1 MLARFA
7 LKRGMPRIVLIGFL
21 VPLLASAQGPSELVF
36 ADHAVDGPIGQHL
49 GLWTDETRQSTLD
62 HALDAEFLPC
72 TVQVPNL
79 GISTAAHWLQLH
91 VHNASE
97 HERLVLAL
105 PHPELDE
112 VDVFMVLDGIPKHV
126 MAAGQSRPRSAKFG
140 SYDKELS
147 VALNI
152 PSGRTARVLIRVYS
166 IKQLQLP
173 MLLRTVEDHAES
185 RASRNIVIGL
195 YVGVMAVLV
204 LYNLFIWFAL
214 RQRTYLQYVGYLAL
228 VALTQ
233 LAFNGIAPA
242 YLWPGSE
249 WLSKF
254 SSLLLTLATAAA
266 GSEFT
271 RTFLETS
278 VKAWK
283 LDRGVKIFYAIFIG
297 TTVIYLAGW
306 GQLGYQVAQAVSGL
320 FAFYIL
326 FLAFRVWRRGSRQAG
341 YFLIAWSVFL
351 SGTMVFVLKDAG
363 ILPYNDITIYT
374 MPLGSAIEGILL
386 SFGLADRINVLRKE
400 KERSQAAA
408 LAASLENER
417 IIRDQNAMLEQKVTE
432 RTHELV
438 EANNELK
445 RTQVQLVEAEK
456 MAGLGQLTAGIAH
469 EINNPINFINSNIP
483 PLRRNL
489 QDMTEVIK
497 GYRSGHDDPAAR
509 LAEADKLY
517 NDLGIDDAL
526 AELDGMIGSIDE
538 GARRTAEIVKGLRN
552 FSRLDEDTLKLADLN
567 EGVQSTLA
575 LLSPQVRGQVTFNTV
590 LAELP
595 QAECLPGKLNQAI
608 MNLLTNAAQSVR
620 TKHGETGQG
629 LVSIRTWH
637 ENGRITIAVKD
648 NGVGLTDEVKSR
660 MFEPFFTTKGVGEG
674 TGLGLS
680 ITYSIVQK
688 HSGQIAV
695 DSSPGQGAEFR
706 ITIPVQQEKNDNMAL
721 SA

>member
-1 MLARFA
+1 M
-7 LKRGMPRIVLIGFL
+7 KT
-21 VPLLASAQGPSELVF
+21 LL
-36 ADHAVDGPIGQHL
+36 
-49 GLWTDETRQSTLD
+49 
-62 HALDAEFLPC
+62 
-72 TVQVPNL
+72 
-79 GISTAAHWLQLH
+79 
-91 VHNASE
+91 
-97 HERLVLAL
+97 LVLAL
-105 PHPELDE
+105 GAATPHSKASQVPVLVQEGGSGRSPIGLSMELLEDPDGTLTAAEVIRSNGFVAASSEAPNLGLTGSTYWARFTVVNKTQGNDLLVEVSNAETEHIEMFAFKGGQLFANMTTGQLLE
-112 VDVFMVLDGIPKHV
+112 VDQRPVTDVHFLMPLPLEPNDKCVVLLRV
-126 MAAGQSRPRSAKFG
+126 RS
-140 SYDKELS
+140 S
-147 VALNI
+147 
-152 PSGRTARVLIRVYS
+152 
-166 IKQLQLP
+166 KQLQIPVRITTRADLP
-173 MLLRTVEDHAES
+173 AQRVSQTQLVGT
-185 RASRNIVIGL
+185 
-195 YVGVMAVLV
+195 YTGVMLVLV
-204 LYNLFIWFAL
+204 IYNLFIYFSS
-214 RQRTYLQYVGYLAL
+214 RDRSYMFYVIYLAL

-233 LAFNGIAPA
+233 LTFLGVGQFSF
-242 YLWPGSE
+242 WPGNV
-249 WLSKF
+249 WFASKASIIF
-254 SSLLLTLATAAA
+254 TIATAWAA
-266 GSEFT
+266 SEFMRAFILT
-271 RTFLETS
+271 KDVVPR
-278 VKAWK
+278 
-283 LDRGVKIFYAIFIG
+283 LDRYIPWFYWLFVVCLGVYISGYGQIGYA
-297 TTVIYLAGW
+297 LA
-306 GQLGYQVAQAVSGL
+306 QVCAGL
-320 FAFYIL
+320 FAPFMFYT
-326 FLAFRVWRRGSRQAG
+326 AFRVWRRGSRQAG

-417 IIRDQNAMLEQKVTE
+417 IIRDQNAILEQKVTE

-438 EANNELK
+438 EANNEIK

-489 QDMTEVIK
+489 QDMTEVIR
-497 GYRSGHDDPAAR
+497 GYRSGQEDPAAR

-517 NDLGIDDAL
+517 NELGIDDAL

-552 FSRLDEDTLKLADLN
+552 FSRLDEDALKLADLN

-620 TKHGETGQG
+620 AKHGETGQG

-637 ENGRITIAVKD
+637 EDGRITIAVKD
-648 NGVGLTDEVKSR
+648 NGVGMTEEVKAR

-688 HSGQIAV
+688 HFGQIAV
-695 DSSPGQGAEFR
+695 ESAPGEGAEFR
-706 ITIPVQQEKNDNMAL
+706 ITVPVRQENADNIAL
-721 SA
+721 RA

>member
-1 MLARFA
+1 MQ
-7 LKRGMPRIVLIGFL
+7 RIFL
-21 VPLLASAQGPSELVF
+21 SAILGPMLLAAQGQTEFVF
-36 ADHAVDGPIGQHL
+36 TDQGWDGPIGQHL
-49 GLWTDETRQSTLD
+49 SLWSDAGGNSTLQD
-62 HALDAEFLPC
+62 ALKAEYEPC
-72 TVQVPNL
+72 GTPVPNL
-79 GISTAAHWLQLH
+79 GISTAVHWLQLH
-91 VHNASE
+91 VHNASGND
-97 HERLVLAL
+97 RLILAL

-112 VDVFMVLDGIPKHV
+112 VDVFLVSEVSTKHV
-126 MAAGQSRPRSAKFG
+126 MSAGQSRPLSAKFG
-140 SYDKELS
+140 TFDRELS
-147 VALNI
+147 VALDV
-152 PSGRTARVLIRVYS
+152 PRGSMARVFVRAYS
-166 IKQLQLP
+166 IKQLQVP
-173 MLLRTVEDHAES
+173 MLLTTEKEYAES
-185 RASRNIVIGL
+185 RAGRNILIGL
-195 YVGVMAVLV
+195 YVGIMAVLV

-214 RQRTYLQYVGYLAL
+214 KQRTYLQYVGYLAL

-242 YLWPGSE
+242 YLWPGSQ
-249 WLSKF
+249 WLSQY

-266 GSEFT
+266 GSQFT
-271 RTFLETS
+271 RTFLETRS
-278 VKAWK
+278 TASK
-283 LDRGVKIFYAIFIG
+283 LDRGVRVFYAIFIV
-297 TTVIYLAGW
+297 TSVIYLSGG
-306 GQLGYQVAQAVSGL
+306 GQLGYQLAQAISGL

-326 FLAFRVWRRGSRQAG
+326 FIAFRVWRRGSRQAG

-417 IIRDQNAMLEQKVTE
+417 IIRDQNAILEQKVTE

-438 EANNELK
+438 EANHELK

-497 GYRSGHDDPAAR
+497 GYRSGPEDPAAR

-517 NDLGIDDAL
+517 NELGIDDAL

-552 FSRLDEDTLKLADLN
+552 FSRLDEDALKLADLN

-620 TKHGETGQG
+620 AKHGETGRG

-637 ENGRITIAVKD
+637 EDGRITIAVKD
-648 NGVGLTDEVKSR
+648 NGVGLTDDVKSR

-688 HSGQIAV
+688 HGGQIAV
-695 DSSPGQGAEFR
+695 DSIPGDGAEFR
-706 ITIPVQQEKNDNMAL
+706 ITIPVQQEKSDNLAL
-721 SA
+721 RA